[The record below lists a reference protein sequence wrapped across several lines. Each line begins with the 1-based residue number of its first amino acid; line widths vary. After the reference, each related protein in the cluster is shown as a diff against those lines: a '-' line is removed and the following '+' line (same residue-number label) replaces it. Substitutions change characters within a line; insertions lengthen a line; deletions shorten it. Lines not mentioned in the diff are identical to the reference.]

1 MDYSRVFSLDYL
13 RIFSLDYL
21 RLIISLEY
29 LRIFSFDYSKIF
41 SLDYLRIISLDYLR
55 KFLLD
60 YLRIFSPAL
69 FQGIRAPKY
78 VKVASQQVVKS
89 LSSCTPFFINTC
101 TLNQF
106 EAVSAVAIL
115 QSCARKGPKRS
126 FWDQKWPNMASL
138 PLSQSGLRKLNTCHK
153 RSFEM
158 FVLIKLAPKTHN
170 LVDRYILTAGKKMPK
185 AIKFSLRPFLYSLP
199 WVFV

>member
-1 MDYSRVFSLDYL
+1 M
-13 RIFSLDYL
+13 
-21 RLIISLEY
+21 
-29 LRIFSFDYSKIF
+29 SKLPANRWLCLF
-41 SLDYLRIISLDYLR
+41 HPAHH
-55 KFLLD
+55 FL
-60 YLRIFSPAL
+60 ST
-69 FQGIRAPKY
+69 QTTKQT
-78 VKVASQQVVKS
+78 K
-89 LSSCTPFFINTC
+89 
-101 TLNQF
+101 NQF
-106 EAVSAVAIL
+106 DELDIYKVSL
-115 QSCARKGPKRS
+115 KQFRPLPCARRGPKRP

-138 PLSQSGLRKLNTCHK
+138 PLSQSGLRKFNTCHK